1 MTEYGRGRGPE
12 PWHPEDPLYGDQ
24 GWTGHEGQQAQM
36 PYAGGPQQ
44 HPQEPQY
51 QQDPQQ
57 YQQNPQYQQ
66 YPQDQYQQDLQYQ
79 QQYGQQYGQQG
90 QYPEQQQ
97 GYAPQQPH
105 QAHQQ
110 QQQLLHPQP
119 QQQPVYDG
127 QGWDTGQGQYTAVPQ
142 ADPYLGADPY
152 AQQPVGGYP
161 GEAPDLYGTSEAYPP
176 PQPPG
181 RRHLVTEQEQE
192 PEAEYADEE
201 AEEASILPGGGG
213 DDDSDEP
220 DAGGRRGRP
229 KGKPKR
235 RNGAACLIAAVV
247 IVGVIGGGGYY
258 GYDYIK
264 SKFSTGEDYAG
275 EGEGSVAIDIP
286 KGTGVGEMGRILK
299 SHGVVKSADAFVA
312 AAKANP
318 KGGAIQAGSYVMKER
333 MSGKAAVDL
342 MVNGAGVNALDVIP
356 GWKNIQVYK
365 AIDEKLKLKEG
376 TTKDVAFKEA
386 KNLGL
391 PEWAN
396 NSKDIKDP
404 LEGFLYPARY
414 DLSKDASPQSLLKQ
428 MVAKS
433 NEAYASADLQGQAS
447 KLGLANPLQLVT
459 VASLVQAEG
468 KYQHDFD
475 KISRV
480 VYNRLKPGNT
490 ETYGLLDFDSTVN
503 YIKGQSTLDV
513 GAVND
518 LRKLDDPYNT
528 YKIKGL
534 PAGPI
539 GNPGPDALKS
549 AINPATGPWYY
560 FVSVNENET
569 LFAVT
574 NAEHNQNRQKY
585 EEERKKAGQ

>member
-1 MTEYGRGRGPE
+1 
-12 PWHPEDPLYGDQ
+12 
-24 GWTGHEGQQAQM
+24 M
-36 PYAGGPQQ
+36 PHAGGPQQ

-51 QQDPQQ
+51 PHDPQQ
-57 YQQNPQYQQ
+57 YPQYHQQNPQYQQ
-66 YPQDQYQQDLQYQ
+66 DQYRQDPQYQ
-79 QQYGQQYGQQG
+79 QQYVQQG
-90 QYPEQQQ
+90 YPEQQQ
-97 GYAPQQPH
+97 GYAPQQPL
-105 QAHQQ
+105 QAQQ
-110 QQQLLHPQP
+110 QHQLLQP
-119 QQQPVYDG
+119 QQQPGYDG
-127 QGWDTGQGQYTAVPQ
+127 QGWDTGQGQYAAVPQ

-161 GEAPDLYGTSEAYPP
+161 GEAPDLYGTPEAYPP

-181 RRHLVTEQEQE
+181 RRHLVTEQEPE
-192 PEAEYADEE
+192 PEAEYADDEPE
-201 AEEASILPGGGG
+201 KASILPGGGD

-220 DAGGRRGRP
+220 NAGGRRGRS

-247 IVGVIGGGGYY
+247 IVAVIGGGGYY

-299 SHGVVKSADAFVA
+299 AHGVVKSADAFVA

-318 KGGAIQAGSYVMKER
+318 KGGAIQAGSYVMKEH

-365 AIDEKLKLKEG
+365 AIDDKLKLKEG
-376 TTKDVAFKEA
+376 TTKDIASKEA

-396 NSKDIKDP
+396 NNKDIKDP

-433 NEAYASADLQGQAS
+433 NEAYASADLQGQAA

-549 AINPATGPWYY
+549 AINPAAGPWYY

-574 NAEHNQNRQKY
+574 NAEHNQNRQRY

>member
-24 GWTGHEGQQAQM
+24 GWTGHEAQQAQM

-44 HPQEPQY
+44 QYPQEPQY
-51 QQDPQQ
+51 QQQPQQPQQ
-57 YQQNPQYQQ
+57 YRQDPQNGQ
-66 YPQDQYQQDLQYQ
+66 YPQDPQYQ
-79 QQYGQQYGQQG
+79 QQYVQQG
-90 QYPEQQQ
+90 QYPQQQ

-105 QAHQQ
+105 QAQQ
-110 QQQLLHPQP
+110 QP
-119 QQQPVYDG
+119 QQPVYDG
-127 QGWDTGQGQYTAVPQ
+127 QGWDTGQNQYAGVPQ
-142 ADPYLGADPY
+142 ADPYVGADPY

-161 GEAPDLYGTSEAYPP
+161 GEAPDLYGTAEAYPP

-181 RRHLVTEQEQE
+181 RRHLVTEEE
-192 PEAEYADEE
+192 PELEPEPEYAEE
-201 AEEASILPGGGG
+201 PAERASSILPGGE
-213 DDDSDEP
+213 DDDGDEP
-220 DAGGRRGRP
+220 NGAGRRGRP
-229 KGKPKR
+229 KGKPKS

-247 IVGVIGGGGYY
+247 IVAVLGGGGYY
-258 GYDYIK
+258 GYDYLK
-264 SKFSTGEDYAG
+264 SKFTTGEDYAG
-275 EGEGSVAIDIP
+275 EGEGSVSIDIP

-299 SHGVVKSADAFVA
+299 AHGVVKSADAFVA

-318 KGGAIQAGSYVMKER
+318 KGGAIQAGSYTLKEH
-333 MSGKAAVDL
+333 MSGKAAVDM
-342 MVNGAGVNALDVIP
+342 MVGGAGVNALDVIP
-356 GWKNIQVYK
+356 GWKNAQVYK
-365 AIDEKLKLKEG
+365 AIDDKLKLKEG
-376 TTKDVAFKEA
+376 TTKDIAAKEA

-391 PEWAN
+391 PDWAN

-414 DLSKDASPQSLLKQ
+414 DLSKDATPESMLKQ

-433 NEAYASADLQGQAS
+433 NEAYAGADLKGQAA

-503 YIKGQSTLDV
+503 YIKGSSTLDV
-513 GAVND
+513 GSVND
-518 LRKLDDPYNT
+518 LRKIDDPYNT

-549 AINPATGPWYY
+549 ALNPATGPWYY

-574 NAEHNQNRQKY
+574 NEEHNKNRQRY
-585 EEERKKAGQ
+585 EEERKKAAGQ

>member
-24 GWTGHEGQQAQM
+24 GWTGHEAQQAQM

-44 HPQEPQY
+44 QYPQEPQY
-51 QQDPQQ
+51 QQDPQ
-57 YQQNPQYQQ
+57 YPQNPQYQLD
-66 YPQDQYQQDLQYQ
+66 PQYQ
-79 QQYGQQYGQQG
+79 QQYAQQG
-90 QYPEQQQ
+90 QYPGQQQ
-97 GYAPQQPH
+97 GYAPQQT
-105 QAHQQ
+105 HQQ
-110 QQQLLHPQP
+110 QLHPQP
-119 QQQPVYDG
+119 QPQQPVYDG
-127 QGWDTGQGQYTAVPQ
+127 QGWDTGQGQFTGVPQ

-161 GEAPDLYGTSEAYPP
+161 GETPDLYGTPEAYPP

-181 RRHLVTEQEQE
+181 RRHLVPEQEQEQE
-192 PEAEYADEE
+192 PEPEH
-201 AEEASILPGGGG
+201 AEEASSILPGGD

-220 DAGGRRGRP
+220 NGGGRRSRP
-229 KGKPKR
+229 KDKPKR
-235 RNGAACLIAAVV
+235 RNGAACLISALV
-247 IVGVIGGGGYY
+247 IVGVLGGGGYY
-258 GYDYIK
+258 GYNYIK
-264 SKFSTGEDYAG
+264 SKFSAGEDYVG
-275 EGEGSVAIDIP
+275 EGEGSVSVDIP
-286 KGTGVGEMGRILK
+286 KGTGTGEMGRILK
-299 SHGVVKSADAFVA
+299 AHGVVKSADAFVA
-312 AAKANP
+312 AAKVNP
-318 KGGAIQAGSYVMKER
+318 KGGAIQAGSYVMKEH

-342 MVNGAGVNALDVIP
+342 MVNGAGMNALDVIP
-356 GWKNIQVYK
+356 GWKNVQVYK
-365 AIDEKLKLKEG
+365 AIDDKLKLKEG
-376 TTKDVAFKEA
+376 TTKDIAAKEA
-386 KNLGL
+386 KTLGL

-396 NSKDIKDP
+396 NNKDIKDP

-414 DLSKDASPQSLLKQ
+414 DVSKDASPQSLLKQ

-433 NEAYASADLQGQAS
+433 NEAYAGADIKGQAT

-513 GAVND
+513 GAVSD
-518 LRKLDDPYNT
+518 LRKLNDPYNT

-549 AINPATGPWYY
+549 AMNPADGPWYY

-574 NAEHNQNRQKY
+574 NDEHNQNRQRY

>member
-24 GWTGHEGQQAQM
+24 GWTGHEAQQAQM

-44 HPQEPQY
+44 QHPQEPQY
-51 QQDPQQ
+51 QQQ

-66 YPQDQYQQDLQYQ
+66 DQYPQQYM
-79 QQYGQQYGQQG
+79 QQG

-97 GYAPQQPH
+97 GYAPQQPL
-105 QAHQQ
+105 QAQQLQ
-110 QQQLLHPQP
+110 QQQLLQP
-119 QQQPVYDG
+119 QQQPGYDG
-127 QGWDTGQGQYTAVPQ
+127 QGWDTGQGQYTGVPQ

-161 GEAPDLYGTSEAYPP
+161 GEAPDLYATPEAYPP

-181 RRHLVTEQEQE
+181 RRHLVTEQEPE
-192 PEAEYADEE
+192 AEAEYADEE

-213 DDDSDEP
+213 DDDPDEP
-220 DAGGRRGRP
+220 NAGGRRGRS

-247 IVGVIGGGGYY
+247 IVAVIGGGGYY

-264 SKFSTGEDYAG
+264 SKFTTGEDYAG
-275 EGEGSVAIDIP
+275 EGEGSVQIDIP

-318 KGGAIQAGSYVMKER
+318 KGGAIQAGSYVMKEH

-376 TTKDVAFKEA
+376 TTKDVASKEA
-386 KNLGL
+386 KSLGL

-433 NEAYASADLQGQAS
+433 NEAYASADLQGQAA

-503 YIKGQSTLDV
+503 YIKGSSTLDV
-513 GAVND
+513 GSVND
-518 LRKLDDPYNT
+518 LRKIDDPYNT

-585 EEERKKAGQ
+585 EEERKKTGQ

>member
-24 GWTGHEGQQAQM
+24 GWTGHEAQQAQM
-36 PYAGGPQQ
+36 PFAGGPQQ
-44 HPQEPQY
+44 QYPQEPQY
-51 QQDPQQ
+51 QQQPQQ
-57 YQQNPQYQQ
+57 PH
-66 YPQDQYQQDLQYQ
+66 QYQQDPQNGQYQQDPQYQ
-79 QQYGQQYGQQG
+79 QQYVQQG
-90 QYPEQQQ
+90 QYPQQQ
-97 GYAPQQPH
+97 GYVPQQPH
-105 QAHQQ
+105 QA
-110 QQQLLHPQP
+110 QQQLQQP
-119 QQQPVYDG
+119 QQPVYDG
-127 QGWDTGQGQYTAVPQ
+127 QGWDTGQNQYAAVPQ
-142 ADPYLGADPY
+142 ADPYIGADPY

-161 GEAPDLYGTSEAYPP
+161 GEAPDLYGTAEAYPP

-181 RRHLVTEQEQE
+181 RRHLVTEEE
-192 PEAEYADEE
+192 PEPEY
-201 AEEASILPGGGG
+201 AEEAAEETSSILPGGE
-213 DDDSDEP
+213 DDDGDEP
-220 DAGGRRGRP
+220 NGAGRRGRP
-229 KGKPKR
+229 KGKPKS

-247 IVGVIGGGGYY
+247 IMAVLGGGGYY
-258 GYDYIK
+258 GYDYLK
-264 SKFSTGEDYAG
+264 SKFTTGEDYAG
-275 EGEGSVAIDIP
+275 EGEGSVSVDIP
-286 KGTGVGEMGRILK
+286 KGTGLGEMGRILK
-299 SHGVVKSADAFVA
+299 AHGVVKSADAFVA

-318 KGGAIQAGSYVMKER
+318 KGGAIQAGSYTLKEH
-333 MSGKAAVDL
+333 MSGKAAVDM
-342 MVNGAGVNALDVIP
+342 MVGGAGVNALDVIP
-356 GWKNIQVYK
+356 GWKNAQVYK
-365 AIDEKLKLKEG
+365 AIDDKLKLKEG
-376 TTKDVAFKEA
+376 TTKDVAAKEA

-391 PEWAN
+391 PDWAN
-396 NSKDIKDP
+396 NNKDIKDP

-414 DLSKDASPQSLLKQ
+414 DLSKDATPESMLKQ

-433 NEAYASADLQGQAS
+433 NEAYAGADLKGQAA

-503 YIKGQSTLDV
+503 YIKGSSTLDV
-513 GAVND
+513 GSVND
-518 LRKLDDPYNT
+518 LRKIDDPYNT

-549 AINPATGPWYY
+549 AMNPATGPWYY

-574 NAEHNQNRQKY
+574 NEEHNRNRQRY
-585 EEERKKAGQ
+585 EEERKKAAGQ

>member
-12 PWHPEDPLYGDQ
+12 PWHPEDPLYGDN
-24 GWTGHEGQQAQM
+24 GWTGHEAQQAQM

-44 HPQEPQY
+44 QYPQEPQY
-51 QQDPQQ
+51 PQDAQYPQQ
-57 YQQNPQYQQ
+57 YQDPQYQ
-66 YPQDQYQQDLQYQ
+66 DTQYQ
-79 QQYGQQYGQQG
+79 QQYGQQG
-90 QYPEQQQ
+90 QYPDQQQ

-110 QQQLLHPQP
+110 LYQQQP
-119 QQQPVYDG
+119 QQPVYEGQG
-127 QGWDTGQGQYTAVPQ
+127 QGWDTGQVQAQAQAQARYAAVPQ

-161 GEAPDLYGTSEAYPP
+161 GEAPDLYGTPEAYPP

-181 RRHLVTEQEQE
+181 RRHLVTEPE
-192 PEAEYADEE
+192 PEPELSAEPDDEDD
-201 AEEASILPGGGG
+201 AALPGEDDGPETPGG
-213 DDDSDEP
+213 
-220 DAGGRRGRP
+220 GGRRGRS
-229 KGKPKR
+229 KDKQPKR

-247 IVGVIGGGGYY
+247 IIGVLGGGGYY
-258 GYDYIK
+258 GLDYIK

-275 EGEGSVAIDIP
+275 EGEGSVTIDIP
-286 KGTGVGEMGRILK
+286 KGTGMGEMGRILK
-299 SHGVVKSADAFVA
+299 AHGVVKSADAFVA

-318 KGGAIQAGSYVMKER
+318 KGGAIQAGSYTMKQH

-342 MVNGAGVNALDVIP
+342 MVGGAGVNALDVIP
-356 GWKNIQVYK
+356 GWKTSQVYK
-365 AIDEKLKLKEG
+365 AIDERLKLKEG
-376 TTKDVAFKEA
+376 TTKDVATKEA

-391 PEWAN
+391 PDWAAN
-396 NSKDIKDP
+396 KDLKDP

-414 DLSKDASPQSLLKQ
+414 DLNKDATPQSMLKQ

-433 NEAYASADLQGQAS
+433 NEAYESADVKGQAS
-447 KLGLANPLQLVT
+447 KLGLSSPLQLIT

-503 YIKGQSTLDV
+503 YMRGQSTLDV
-513 GAVND
+513 GSVND

-534 PAGPI
+534 PPGPI
-539 GNPGPDALKS
+539 GSPGPDALKS

-574 NAEHNQNRQKY
+574 NEEHNRNRQKY
-585 EEERKKAGQ
+585 EEERKKEGQ

>member
-24 GWTGHEGQQAQM
+24 GWTGHEAQQAQM
-36 PYAGGPQQ
+36 PFAGGPQQ
-44 HPQEPQY
+44 QYPQEPQY
-51 QQDPQQ
+51 QQQPPQPQQPHQ
-57 YQQNPQYQQ
+57 YQQDPQNGQ
-66 YPQDQYQQDLQYQ
+66 YPQDPQYQ
-79 QQYGQQYGQQG
+79 QQYVQQG
-90 QYPEQQQ
+90 QYPQQQ

-105 QAHQQ
+105 QA
-110 QQQLLHPQP
+110 QQQLQQP
-119 QQQPVYDG
+119 QQPVYDG
-127 QGWDTGQGQYTAVPQ
+127 QGWDTGQNQYAAVPQ
-142 ADPYLGADPY
+142 ADPYIGADPY

-161 GEAPDLYGTSEAYPP
+161 GEAPDLYGTAEAYPP

-181 RRHLVTEQEQE
+181 RRHLVTEEE
-192 PEAEYADEE
+192 PEPEY
-201 AEEASILPGGGG
+201 AEEAAEETSSILPGGE
-213 DDDSDEP
+213 DDDGDEP
-220 DAGGRRGRP
+220 NGAGRRGRP
-229 KGKPKR
+229 KGKPKS

-247 IVGVIGGGGYY
+247 IVAVLGGGGYY
-258 GYDYIK
+258 GYDYLK
-264 SKFSTGEDYAG
+264 SKFTTGEDYAG
-275 EGEGSVAIDIP
+275 EGEGSVSVDIP
-286 KGTGVGEMGRILK
+286 KGTGIGEMGRILK
-299 SHGVVKSADAFVA
+299 AHGVVKSADAFVA

-318 KGGAIQAGSYVMKER
+318 KGGAIQAGSYTLKEH
-333 MSGKAAVDL
+333 MSGKAAVDM
-342 MVNGAGVNALDVIP
+342 MVGGAGVNALDVIP
-356 GWKNIQVYK
+356 GWKNAQVYK
-365 AIDEKLKLKEG
+365 AIDDKLKLKEG
-376 TTKDVAFKEA
+376 TTKDVAAKEA

-391 PEWAN
+391 PDWAN

-414 DLSKDASPQSLLKQ
+414 DLSKDATPQSMLKQ

-433 NEAYASADLQGQAS
+433 NEAYAGADLKGQAA

-503 YIKGQSTLDV
+503 YIKGSSTLDV
-513 GAVND
+513 GSVND
-518 LRKLDDPYNT
+518 LRKIDDPYNT

-549 AINPATGPWYY
+549 AMNPATGPWYY

-574 NAEHNQNRQKY
+574 NEEHNRNRQRY
-585 EEERKKAGQ
+585 EEERKKAAGQ

>member
-1 MTEYGRGRGPE
+1 
-12 PWHPEDPLYGDQ
+12 
-24 GWTGHEGQQAQM
+24 M

-57 YQQNPQYQQ
+57 YQQYQQNPQYQQ
-66 YPQDQYQQDLQYQ
+66 YPQDQYPQDLQYQ
-79 QQYGQQYGQQG
+79 QQYGQQG

-161 GEAPDLYGTSEAYPP
+161 GEAPDLYGTPEAYPP

-213 DDDSDEP
+213 GDDDSDEP
-220 DAGGRRGRP
+220 DADGRRGRP

-365 AIDEKLKLKEG
+365 AIDEKLKRKEG
-376 TTKDVAFKEA
+376 TTKDIATKEA

-396 NSKDIKDP
+396 TSKDIKDP

-414 DLSKDASPQSLLKQ
+414 DISKDATPESLLKQ

-513 GAVND
+513 GAVSD

>member
-24 GWTGHEGQQAQM
+24 GWTGHEAQQAQM

-44 HPQEPQY
+44 QYPQEPQY
-51 QQDPQQ
+51 QQQPQQ
-57 YQQNPQYQQ
+57 PH
-66 YPQDQYQQDLQYQ
+66 QYQQDPQNGQYQQDPQYQ
-79 QQYGQQYGQQG
+79 QQYVQQG
-90 QYPEQQQ
+90 QYPQQQ

-105 QAHQQ
+105 QA
-110 QQQLLHPQP
+110 QQQLQQP
-119 QQQPVYDG
+119 QQPVYDG
-127 QGWDTGQGQYTAVPQ
+127 QGWDTGQNQYAAVPQ
-142 ADPYLGADPY
+142 ADPYIGADPY

-161 GEAPDLYGTSEAYPP
+161 GEAPDLYGTAEAYPP

-181 RRHLVTEQEQE
+181 RRHLVTEEE
-192 PEAEYADEE
+192 PEPEY
-201 AEEASILPGGGG
+201 AEEAAEETSSILPGGE
-213 DDDSDEP
+213 DDDGDEP
-220 DAGGRRGRP
+220 NGAGRRGRP
-229 KGKPKR
+229 KGKPKS

-247 IVGVIGGGGYY
+247 IVAVLGGGGYY
-258 GYDYIK
+258 GYDYLK
-264 SKFSTGEDYAG
+264 SKFTTGEDYAG
-275 EGEGSVAIDIP
+275 EGEGSVSVDIP
-286 KGTGVGEMGRILK
+286 KGTGIGEMGRILK
-299 SHGVVKSADAFVA
+299 AHGVVKSADAFVA

-318 KGGAIQAGSYVMKER
+318 KGGAIQAGSYTLKEH
-333 MSGKAAVDL
+333 MSGKAAVDM
-342 MVNGAGVNALDVIP
+342 MVGGAGVNALDVIP
-356 GWKNIQVYK
+356 GWKNAQVYK
-365 AIDEKLKLKEG
+365 AIDDKLKLKEG
-376 TTKDVAFKEA
+376 TTKDVAAKEA

-391 PEWAN
+391 PDWAN

-414 DLSKDASPQSLLKQ
+414 DLSKDATPESMLKQ

-433 NEAYASADLQGQAS
+433 NEAYAGADLKGQAA

-503 YIKGQSTLDV
+503 YIKGSSTLDV
-513 GAVND
+513 GSVND
-518 LRKLDDPYNT
+518 LRKIDDPYNT

-549 AINPATGPWYY
+549 AMNPATGPWYY

-574 NAEHNQNRQKY
+574 NEEHNRNRQRY
-585 EEERKKAGQ
+585 EEERKKAAGQ